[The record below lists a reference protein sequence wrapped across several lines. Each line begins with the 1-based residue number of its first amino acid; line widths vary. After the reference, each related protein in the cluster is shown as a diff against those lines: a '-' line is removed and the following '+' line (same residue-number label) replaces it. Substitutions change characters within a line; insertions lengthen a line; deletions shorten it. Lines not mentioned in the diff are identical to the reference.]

1 MFLQKKKKG
10 HFPCVSIPKSYRNR
24 CSPCPGPRVWVCSGV
39 RLGDSGWPRTSAQ
52 GAKFLQE
59 KHGVRCE
66 GGPWEVSR
74 KVGLMGREAPQRGL
88 CEANIQASIII
99 NRGLPLLAQSVKNLP
114 ARQET
119 WVRFLGWEEHLEED
133 MPTHSSILA
142 WRMLWT
148 EDSP

>member
-1 MFLQKKKKG
+1 MFLHKKKKG
-10 HFPCVSIPKSYRNR
+10 HFPVFQFLRVIEIDALHAQV
-24 CSPCPGPRVWVCSGV
+24 PGFGFAVV

-59 KHGVRCE
+59 KHRVRCE
-66 GGPWEVSR
+66 DGPWEVSR

-99 NRGLPLLAQSVKNLP
+99 NRGLSLLAQSVKNLP

-119 WVRFLGWEEHLEED
+119 WVRFPGWEEHLEEE

-142 WRMLWT
+142 WRILWT